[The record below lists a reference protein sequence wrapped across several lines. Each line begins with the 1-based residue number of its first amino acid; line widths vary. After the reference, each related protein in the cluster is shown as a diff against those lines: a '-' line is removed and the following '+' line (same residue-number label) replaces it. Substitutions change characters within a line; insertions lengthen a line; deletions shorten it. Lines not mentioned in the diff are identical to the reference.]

1 MNLHEEQK
9 RVQGAVG
16 NSLAHVQEDPWLA
29 ARVLAGMKGEE
40 HVKRK
45 FSFGI
50 ILVVILLVIGSLTT
64 LAAGLEEVNELLYR
78 FWPEAARALR
88 PLNLSVEQGGIRMDV
103 ISATMNNERLLITY
117 SLTDLKGNRLND
129 NTKCSTDLD
138 IPDPVDEYYGYDR
151 LISYDPEKHQALFGS
166 FLRYRDFASDI
177 SDDNTITLMLTG
189 ITVSESYS
197 RELLSLMD
205 GQEYKV
211 DPVPCP
217 KELFTTG
224 IVVLD
229 EGAEKGQQEY
239 PNVLNPENSLGIPV
253 IDGIELSGIGWVDG
267 MLHIQLH
274 IPDYIAN
281 INTRHMFSEYARYM
295 WDINLLETDPDGSQS
310 SVTWLDE
317 PFSGFLKESR
327 FFYNELS
334 WRDGDELWIE
344 KIFPVSPDD
353 MDHYTVEGDFE
364 ARDRYPELNQYEWR
378 VSFPTDMILMEA
390 DE

>member
-9 RVQGAVG
+9 RVQEAVK

-29 ARVLAGMKGEE
+29 GRVLAGMKGEE

-117 SLTDLKGNRLND
+117 SLTDLEGNRLND
-129 NTKCSTDLD
+129 RTKCSTDLD
-138 IPDPVDEYYGYDR
+138 IPAPVDEYYEYDR
-151 LISYDPEKHQALFGS
+151 LISYDPEKRQALFGS
-166 FLRYRDFASDI
+166 FLRYRDFASD
-177 SDDNTITLMLTG
+177 SSNDNTITLMLTG
-189 ITVSESYS
+189 ITTSENYS

-217 KELFTTG
+217 KEIFATG

-229 EGAEKGQQEY
+229 EGAEKNRKEY
-239 PNVLNPENSLGIPV
+239 PNILNPENSLGIPV

-274 IPDYIAN
+274 IPDYICN
-281 INTRHMFSEYARYM
+281 INTSHMFSEYARYM
-295 WDINLLETDPDGSQS
+295 WNISLLATDPDGSQR
-310 SVTWLDE
+310 SVTWHDE
-317 PFSGFLKESR
+317 PFSRLLEGTGS
-327 FFYNELS
+327 FYEELS

-353 MDHYTVEGDFE
+353 MEHYTVEGDFE

-378 VSFPTDMILMEA
+378 VSFPTDMILMET

>member
-29 ARVLAGMKGEE
+29 GRVLAGMKGEE

-88 PLNLSVEQGGIRMDV
+88 PVNLSAEQGGIRMDV

-117 SLTDLKGNRLND
+117 SLTDLEGNRLND
-129 NTKCSTDLD
+129 NTKCSTYLD
-138 IPDPVDEYYGYDR
+138 IPSPVDEYYGYDR
-151 LISYDPEKHQALFGS
+151 LISYDPEKRQALFGS

-211 DPVPCP
+211 DPVSCPEKLFKTGTVVLDDESARNP
-217 KELFTTG
+217 KELPK
-224 IVVLD
+224 I
-229 EGAEKGQQEY
+229 
-239 PNVLNPENSLGIPV
+239 LNPENSLGIPV

-274 IPDYIAN
+274 IPDYLSSAN
-281 INTRHMFSEYARYM
+281 TKHTSSEYARYM
-295 WDINLLETDPDGSQS
+295 WNISLLATDPDGSQS

-317 PFSGFLKESR
+317 PLSGLLKESR
-327 FFYNELS
+327 FFYDELN

-353 MDHYTVEGDFE
+353 MDHYTVKGDFE
-364 ARDRYPELNQYEWR
+364 ARDRYLELSQYEWR

>member
-88 PLNLSVEQGGIRMDV
+88 PVNLSAEQGGIRMDV

-117 SLTDLKGNRLND
+117 SLTDLEGNRLND

-151 LISYDPEKHQALFGS
+151 LISYDPEKRQALFGS

-229 EGAEKGQQEY
+229 EGAEKGQQEH

-274 IPDYIAN
+274 IPDYLSSAN
-281 INTRHMFSEYARYM
+281 TKHTSSEYARYM
-295 WDINLLETDPDGSQS
+295 WNISLLATDPDGSQS

-317 PFSGFLKESR
+317 PLSGLLKESR
-327 FFYNELS
+327 FFYDELN

-353 MDHYTVEGDFE
+353 MDHYTVKGDFE
-364 ARDRYPELNQYEWR
+364 ARDRYLELSQYEWR

>member
-9 RVQGAVG
+9 RVQGAVS

-29 ARVLAGMKGEE
+29 ARVLADMKGEE

-64 LAAGLEEVNELLYR
+64 LAAGLEEVNELLYS

-88 PLNLSVEQGGIRMDV
+88 PVNLSAEQGGIRMDV

-151 LISYDPEKHQALFGS
+151 LISYDPEKRQALFGS

-211 DPVPCP
+211 DPVSCPEKLFKTGTVVLDDESARNP
-217 KELFTTG
+217 KELPK
-224 IVVLD
+224 I
-229 EGAEKGQQEY
+229 
-239 PNVLNPENSLGIPV
+239 LNPENSLGIPV

-274 IPDYIAN
+274 IPDYLSSAN
-281 INTRHMFSEYARYM
+281 TKHTSSEYARYM
-295 WDINLLETDPDGSQS
+295 WNISLLATDPDGSQS

-317 PFSGFLKESR
+317 PLSGLLKESR
-327 FFYNELS
+327 FFYDELN

>member
-9 RVQGAVG
+9 RVQEAVN

-29 ARVLAGMKGEE
+29 GRVLAGMKGEE

-103 ISATMNNERLLITY
+103 ISATMNNEHLLITY
-117 SLTDLKGNRLND
+117 SLTDLEGNRIND
-129 NTKCSTDLD
+129 STKCSTYLD
-138 IPDPVDEYYGYDR
+138 IPPQIDEYYEHDS

-166 FLRYRDFASDI
+166 FLEYNGFTPDNSH
-177 SDDNTITLMLTG
+177 DDTITFMLAGLTF
-189 ITVSESYS
+189 SESNS
-197 RELLSLMD
+197 RELLPLMD

-211 DPVPCP
+211 DPVSCPEKLFKTGTVVLDDESARNP
-217 KELFTTG
+217 KELPK
-224 IVVLD
+224 I
-229 EGAEKGQQEY
+229 
-239 PNVLNPENSLGIPV
+239 LNPENSLGIPV

-274 IPDYIAN
+274 IPDYLSSAN
-281 INTRHMFSEYARYM
+281 TKHTSSEYARYM
-295 WDINLLETDPDGSQS
+295 WNISLLATDPDGSQR
-310 SVTWLDE
+310 SVTWSDE
-317 PFSGFLKESR
+317 PFSGLLKESR
-327 FFYNELS
+327 FFYDELN
-334 WRDGDELWIE
+334 WQDGDALWIE

-353 MDHYTVEGDFE
+353 MDLYTVEGSFDTC
-364 ARDRYPELNQYEWR
+364 DMYPELSQYEWR
-378 VSFPTDMILMEA
+378 VSFPSDMILMEA
-390 DE
+390 DK